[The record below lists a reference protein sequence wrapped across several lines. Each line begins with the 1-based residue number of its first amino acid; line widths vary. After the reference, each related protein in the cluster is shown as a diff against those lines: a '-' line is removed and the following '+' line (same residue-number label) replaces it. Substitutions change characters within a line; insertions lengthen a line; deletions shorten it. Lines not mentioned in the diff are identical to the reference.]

1 MMQSNEPPAAQRTYS
16 ALSPVKEFD
25 SPSTSPKMSDNQQNG
40 KMEEDTLTGK
50 CCKKNAVKGFG
61 LITTLSSQTGL
72 MLRLPATVNEKP
84 KATFVG
90 FKMSVFCDRKLRDLK
105 RALHTGQIVQFQA
118 HAIKKQPNADF
129 NPCEY
134 LASQVMPLR
143 SDSRSKLPE
152 NFNKIAEEIWLTFK
166 SKAANHILNQY
177 IFELPELGEME
188 TVALTYLLNIFGKY
202 NSKEVTLKIIHLF
215 MCNCKEDKIYK
226 YWGTNSVV
234 RHKFLQDRCHMF
246 CIGDHKIGL
255 VSYGEYE
262 ACTAVYQELR
272 RHGGCM
278 VIMDLFE
285 KYQHEWKNLSP
296 GTTILL
302 GNSCE
307 QLTDFL
313 SRRPTL
319 FNVFPSKRDVSMQA
333 HLGFCDYKSFLE
345 NNFHGNFDGSP
356 IYMQVFPQVESTA
369 TDEQQT
375 FNTCEHSIEKKSGK
389 KYCRPSITS
398 IFSMQQH
405 MQSTLLNHAFTS
417 CF

>member
-1 MMQSNEPPAAQRTYS
+1 MQSNTPPAAQRTFS
-16 ALSPVKEFD
+16 ALSPVKQLE
-25 SPSTSPKMSDNQQNG
+25 SPAKSPTVSDNQQIG
-40 KMEEDTLTGK
+40 EMEKETLTKRCGRNN
-50 CCKKNAVKGFG
+50 CVKGFG
-61 LITTLSSQTGL
+61 LITTLSSHTGL
-72 MLRLPATVNEKP
+72 MLRLPTTVNEKP
-84 KATFVG
+84 TATFVG
-90 FKMSVFCDRKLRDLK
+90 FKLSVVSDRKLRDLK

-118 HAIKKQPNADF
+118 HAITKQPNAGF

-134 LASQVMPLR
+134 VASHVMPLR

-166 SKAANHILNQY
+166 MIAANYIFNQY

-262 ACTAVYQELR
+262 ACTVVYQELR

-278 VIMDLFE
+278 VISDLFE
-285 KYQHEWKNLSP
+285 RYQHEWNNLST
-296 GTTILL
+296 GTRTLL
-302 GNSCE
+302 GTSCE
-307 QLTDFL
+307 QLTNFL

-345 NNFHGNFDGSP
+345 NNFHGNLDGSP

-369 TDEQQT
+369 TDEQET
-375 FNTCEHSIEKKSGK
+375 FNTDHSIEKK
-389 KYCRPSITS
+389 
-398 IFSMQQH
+398 
-405 MQSTLLNHAFTS
+405 
-417 CF
+417 